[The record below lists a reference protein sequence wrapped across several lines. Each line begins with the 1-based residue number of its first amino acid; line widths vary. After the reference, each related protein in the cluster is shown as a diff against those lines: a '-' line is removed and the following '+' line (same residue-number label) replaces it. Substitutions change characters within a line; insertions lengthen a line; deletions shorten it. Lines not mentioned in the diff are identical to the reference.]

1 MKLTIII
8 PVYNEERYLARCL
21 NSIKPNPDVEVL
33 IIDDGSEDNSWAIAQ
48 EYEGLIKH
56 GYVVKAIKR
65 TQTSFGVSFAR
76 NIGLN
81 EAKGEYVTFLDS
93 DDEYC
98 PGAIDNMLQ
107 EIKDHEGEDIIQFE
121 HNRPH
126 CFNPS
131 GYYKVDAL
139 PKKWVLVWNKVY
151 RRDFLYDN
159 GISFPYGL
167 QFEEDRI
174 FNLKAFNHCPCFYH
188 SAYQT
193 VIKHS
198 DNKQSLCKTVDPYKL
213 FDLTKALMEMLKSD
227 DTIPEVKN
235 VTRQCISDLYES
247 RNAKRCFG
255 GTV

>member
-1 MKLTIII
+1 MKKISILI
-8 PVYNEERYLARCL
+8 PCYNEERYLARCL

-48 EYEGLIKH
+48 EFTSF
-56 GYVVKAIKR
+56 KAIKR

-193 VIKHS
+193 VI
-198 DNKQSLCKTVDPYKL
+198 N
-213 FDLTKALMEMLKSD
+213 LTKALTDMLKSD

>member
-1 MKLTIII
+1 MRLTIII
-8 PVYNEERYLARCL
+8 PVYNEERFLARCL

-48 EYEGLIKH
+48 EYEGLTRH

-98 PGAIDNMLQ
+98 PGAIDNMLK

-121 HNRPH
+121 HNRPQ
-126 CFNPS
+126 CYNPS

-151 RRDFLYDN
+151 RREFLWDN
-159 GISFPYGL
+159 HITFPYGL

-198 DNKQSLCKTVDPYKL
+198 DNKKSLCKTVDASRICL
-213 FDLTKALMEMLKSD
+213 LTETLMDMLKD
-227 DTIPEVKN
+227 DEVIPEVKA
-235 VTRQCISDLYES
+235 VIRRCIVGLYES
-247 RNAKRCFG
+247 KNALKLWG
-255 GTV
+255 

>member
-1 MKLTIII
+1 MKLSIII
-8 PVYNEERYLARCL
+8 PVYNEERFLARCL

-48 EYEGLIKH
+48 EFTSF
-56 GYVVKAIKR
+56 KAIKR

-81 EAKGEYVTFLDS
+81 EAKGDYVTFLDS

-98 PGAIDNMLQ
+98 PGAIDNMLK

-121 HNRPH
+121 HSRPQ
-126 CFNPS
+126 CYNPS

-151 RRDFLYDN
+151 RREFLWDN
-159 GISFPYGL
+159 HITFPYGL

-198 DNKQSLCKTVDPYKL
+198 DNKKSLCRTVDASRICL
-213 FDLTKALMEMLKSD
+213 LTETLMDMLKD
-227 DTIPEVKN
+227 DEVIPEVKA
-235 VTRQCISDLYES
+235 VIRRCIVGLYES
-247 RNAKRCFG
+247 KNALRLWG
-255 GTV
+255 